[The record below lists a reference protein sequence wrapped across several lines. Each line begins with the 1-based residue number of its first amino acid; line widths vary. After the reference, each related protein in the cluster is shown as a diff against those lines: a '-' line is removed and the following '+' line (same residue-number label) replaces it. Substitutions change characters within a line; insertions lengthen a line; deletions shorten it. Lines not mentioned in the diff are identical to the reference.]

1 MLSAANHAAMAP
13 VMGTCFTPKAT
24 VLPARRPV
32 VCRQRSTSR
41 LVARAEKDSY
51 EVLTLQHAQNR
62 SNWVPTG
69 TLPDRVQDLQA
80 VSGLPCV

>member
-1 MLSAANHAAMAP
+1 MLSAANHAMTP

-32 VCRQRSTSR
+32 LCRQRSTAR

-51 EVLTLQHAQNR
+51 EVLTLPHAHNG

-69 TLPDRVQDLQA
+69 TQGPECYSCWL
-80 VSGLPCV
+80 